1 MLLRVNG
8 DSHTTEATTLEELVQ
23 EIGLKTESLVV
34 EHNEQIIRQEL
45 WAETSLQEQDQ
56 VELLSFVGGG

>member
-8 DSHTTEATTLEELVQ
+8 DSHTTEATTLEELIQ

-45 WAETSLQEQDQ
+45 WAETSLQDQDQ